1 MLNSMGHEV
10 RTLCSTPWSMN
21 FILLMN
27 IEMQTL
33 VGILTFISRINTSE
47 CFVCVDSLRPSQQFF
62 SYVGT
67 GLHDMG

>member
-1 MLNSMGHEV
+1 MK
-10 RTLCSTPWSMN
+10 

-27 IEMQTL
+27 VEMPTL
-33 VGILTFISRINTSE
+33 VGILTFMSRINTSE
-47 CFVCVDSLRPSQQFF
+47 CFVCLFDSLRPSQQFL